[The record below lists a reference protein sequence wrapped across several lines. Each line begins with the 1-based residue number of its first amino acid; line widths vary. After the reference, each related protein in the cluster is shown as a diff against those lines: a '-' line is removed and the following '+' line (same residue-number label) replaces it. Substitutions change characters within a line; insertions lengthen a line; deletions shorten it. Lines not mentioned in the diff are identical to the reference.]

1 LPAVP
6 TNLISFKYNLFN
18 DSAENILRLYG
29 AEYFQT
35 GSYPG
40 DTAYP
45 SGYTISSYFPFNG
58 GSASAMDDLPPS
70 SVAVANNM
78 PMPVFRFANLAGNTV
93 QFTNWVQAQI
103 TNTLPKI
110 STVHNFL
117 TNNGVTTVCF
127 IDAYWDAAHRDSG
140 GGIVWDTNQFP
151 SGMPWVASWLHT
163 NGWNLELANYYLG
176 GYSNEVSGTI
186 EGGSEN
192 YVAITANTIQ
202 RDIARI
208 HSWGV
213 DGFRAEDSSLSSGYQ
228 QQMMLQLSAAC
239 VAPGGSVFNDIVNQP
254 YPHPMYSD
262 VILQNPPN
270 PNWSSWVNDVS
281 SDYIAYLPPASQTL
295 PFQIDMWNFRVDY
308 TNYVP
313 DTSRGHYSQV
323 FTFSGGGADPAI
335 GDAHIFLSSAAM
347 TFSSLDFWG
356 ATNDS
361 IAASFSN
368 SVLSNTK
375 WISVWH
381 DPMFAHVQKVYDGGI
396 LTTSVWSRALSTGG
410 SAVLMVNETNTQP
423 MSVQF
428 SALGMSPALT
438 TFDVFDCWSNQDLGN
453 FNGGFTNSIPMQD
466 CGLYVVTPVSTG
478 GGGGSSALPAS
489 TNSIWNLTNTANT
502 FSGNGGGL
510 TNIYVSSLVISTN
523 AAPQTNTIVG
533 FFWLT
538 NGVNVYKIPVL
549 Q

>member
-1 LPAVP
+1 
-6 TNLISFKYNLFN
+6 
-18 DSAENILRLYG
+18 
-29 AEYFQT
+29 
-35 GSYPG
+35 
-40 DTAYP
+40 
-45 SGYTISSYFPFNG
+45 
-58 GSASAMDDLPPS
+58 
-70 SVAVANNM
+70 
-78 PMPVFRFANLAGNTV
+78 
-93 QFTNWVQAQI
+93 
-103 TNTLPKI
+103 
-110 STVHNFL
+110 
-117 TNNGVTTVCF
+117 
-127 IDAYWDAAHRDSG
+127 
-140 GGIVWDTNQFP
+140 
-151 SGMPWVASWLHT
+151 
-163 NGWNLELANYYLG
+163 
-176 GYSNEVSGTI
+176 
-186 EGGSEN
+186 
-192 YVAITANTIQ
+192 
-202 RDIARI
+202 
-208 HSWGV
+208 
-213 DGFRAEDSSLSSGYQ
+213 
-228 QQMMLQLSAAC
+228 
-239 VAPGGSVFNDIVNQP
+239 
-254 YPHPMYSD
+254 
-262 VILQNPPN
+262 
-270 PNWSSWVNDVS
+270 
-281 SDYIAYLPPASQTL
+281 
-295 PFQIDMWNFRVDY
+295 MWNFRVDY

-313 DTSRGHYSQV
+313 GTSRGHYSQA

-335 GDAHIFLSSAAM
+335 GDAHIVLSSAAM

-361 IAASFSN
+361 ICASFSN
-368 SVLSNTK
+368 SILSNTK

-478 GGGGSSALPAS
+478 GGGGSSALTNNDVRAITLQS
-489 TNSIWNLTNTANT
+489 NLTVAGTVTANLFSNSAGTYAIGDGGGNSIIGDDATNSDFTTFNSQYGFWFMGDLFASHVFADGSGLTNTPLALGTIATGSNGASAVWMVGLDAAGKATTNAVPSGGGSTPNVLTTNAATMQVVSGPVTLTNTANT